1 MAISNLVAN
10 DNKNIANDNR
20 QNISKMFKG
29 GASNDNFAKESDI
42 ISGSFVASAAN
53 SITQLNT
60 QLAKLQESSKAIVKS
75 INDSV
80 NKIKT
85 VDKDMSQR
93 FKKLN
98 AEITASRPD
107 FSKFLYKAPPLP
119 LAEIA
124 PGSIQEGKLAGI
136 VAPPDKDKPSII
148 PPIPPIPPLGGGG
161 PGPRQTPKTP
171 QSGPRPTSSG
181 PETRTTPKG
190 PAGTPE
196 VKPQASVPSAGS
208 RTGAPTPVETPPA
221 AKPSGTPAKVG
232 EGKELRKVTLARIGK
247 ILPFA
252 GLGFTALDSYRGY
265 KEAEDAY
272 EAAIAANTP
281 KEQALKEFYGAISGL
296 VGEQIGSFLAGLGG
310 ASVGGMLGTA
320 GGPIGTI
327 VGSIGGGVIGAT
339 IGADLGRISGEA
351 LGDSL
356 INGTDFMENF
366 KARGSTRITQI
377 NEAAKAEEQRRLA
390 TPSGQD
396 KMQATVS
403 SIGGQAPLPQL
414 TTEQKKQFQSL
425 SREEKAKYGNSPIE
439 WMKQTQQGPPAPPPT
454 NIQTE
459 TEDGNTGTPNAPTGE
474 ATADKTAVGPGAPA
488 PTAPA
493 PSTPSAPPPPPRPN
507 QGAGGADVVVN
518 NTTNTTA
525 SSSGGEG
532 QNVTNP
538 NMKLNAHNPFIK
550 DSLGRQMLQEHN

>member
-107 FSKFLYKAPPLP
+107 FGKFLYKAPPLP

-136 VAPPDKDKPSII
+136 VPPPDKDKPSII
-148 PPIPPIPPLGGGG
+148 PPILPIPPLGGGG
-161 PGPRQTPKTP
+161 GGGPRQTPRTP
-171 QSGPRPTSSG
+171 APTQTPRTPAPTATPRAAG
-181 PETRTTPKG
+181 PETPKVTAPKA
-190 PAGTPE
+190 PAGAPE
-196 VKPQASVPSAGS
+196 VKPPTSVPEAGS
-208 RTGAPTPVETPPA
+208 RAGAPAPVEPA
-221 AKPSGTPAKVG
+221 PKAAAAGEPVRVG
-232 EGKELRKVTLARIGK
+232 NGKAVLKTILAT
-247 ILPFA
+247 A
-252 GLGFTALDSYRGY
+252 GTALGVLAVGVQLYEGYEGY
-265 KEAEDAY
+265 KAATEAYDTAIANGVDPNKAMIDFK
-272 EAAIAANTP
+272 AAIA
-281 KEQALKEFYGAISGL
+281 EII
-296 VGEQIGSFLAGLGG
+296 GEQIGVFAGGVGG
-310 ASVGGMLGTA
+310 AKVGAMIGSAFPGVGTL
-320 GGPIGTI
+320 
-327 VGSIGGGVIGAT
+327 IGGIAGSVAGSVIG
-339 IGADLGRISGEA
+339 GDLGKVAGQA
-351 LGDSL
+351 LGDTLSKE
-356 INGTDFMENF
+356 TNF
-366 KARGSTRITQI
+366 NDAFKSRWDGLSKSKQEQWIADTKKLQGEMSEVYGAVGDKARRRAKLQPIQRAAPAGETATTAPAAPPPAETASSAETGEEGQERGST
-377 NEAAKAEEQRRLA
+377 
-390 TPSGQD
+390 S
-396 KMQATVS
+396 
-403 SIGGQAPLPQL
+403 
-414 TTEQKKQFQSL
+414 
-425 SREEKAKYGNSPIE
+425 
-439 WMKQTQQGPPAPPPT
+439 
-454 NIQTE
+454 
-459 TEDGNTGTPNAPTGE
+459 APTGE

-538 NMKLNAHNPFIK
+538 NMKLNAHNPFLK
-550 DSLGRQMLQEHN
+550 ESLGRQMLQEHN

>member
-148 PPIPPIPPLGGGG
+148 PSIPPIPPLGGGG

-196 VKPQASVPSAGS
+196 VKPPASVPSAGS

-252 GLGFTALDSYRGY
+252 GLGFAALDSYRGY

-272 EAAIAANTP
+272 DAAIAADTP

-327 VGSIGGGVIGAT
+327 VGSIGGGLIGAT
-339 IGADLGRISGEA
+339 IGADLGKISGEA

-377 NEAAKAEEQRRLA
+377 NEAAKQEEQRRLA

-396 KMQATVS
+396 KKQATVS

-414 TTEQKKQFQSL
+414 TPEQRMEWQKL
-425 SREEKAKYGNSPIE
+425 SPEEKRKYKTPVE
-439 WMKQTQQGPPAPPPT
+439 WMKQTQQGPQAPPPT